1 VIQSDIDER
10 SAKASVRVIVSASK
24 LHTTRYR
31 IAVLACVAVYAALL
45 LPTLARYGIG
55 WDEQTDLG
63 VARTYLS
70 QPGGWLRGSDVDP
83 INVRLPMAV
92 GAVLFAVLGGPD
104 LLAARAIS
112 ALLGALT
119 LIAVYLFG
127 RRELDARK
135 GILACA
141 LLATSPYFLGY
152 ARTAFSEG
160 DIFVTCAF
168 AWLLVCLARLRH
180 ARTLGWA
187 TATGVVLG
195 AALASFFFDLLPVDV
210 TALCLLL
217 ALLASGLVTS
227 EEAFAG
233 FSNTSVLTIGGLF
246 ILGHALV
253 RTGLLERGGA
263 KLSQG
268 LGHRRFLAV
277 GVLLLLVA
285 LGSAFLNNTAVV
297 AITIPLAVDLCR
309 RQGWSP
315 SQVLI
320 PLSFA
325 AIFGG
330 TLTLIG
336 TSTNLLVSGV
346 LEEQGVRPL
355 GMFEM
360 TPLGVVFLVFGLTYV
375 LLAAPRL
382 LPDHGSAESL
392 TGEFDMGAYL
402 TELRVPAGSKL
413 VGRTVHEVRMSERYD
428 VTMLALL
435 RGAGRFTGG
444 FRHLPFEPG
453 DELVV
458 RGATADLLRL
468 RNETGVALLSDAKL
482 SDEELVDEGRRAVV
496 EAVVGPDSGLVGRTL
511 HGVDFRRTLGAFVL
525 AIRRNESTLR
535 QRLAHTPLRFGDTL
549 LIVADR
555 DRLPELRRRG
565 DLLLTTELPDV
576 DVAHRGRLWW
586 LPAALIPLAMLLAAL
601 GVVDLLTGV
610 LASIVLLLALR
621 LIRPQESYDAVDWR
635 VVVFIA
641 AFIPVGDAMV
651 RTGLADLVGR
661 AALAPVAWAPDLWA
675 PWIAV
680 SVLYLVTSLAT
691 EAVSN
696 NAAAVI
702 LTPVALS
709 MAAVLEV
716 EPRALIFAV
725 CFAAS
730 ASFMTPTGY
739 QTNMMVY
746 GAGNYRFAD
755 FTRIGLPLNV
765 LFWLVASVLLPVL
778 FPFG

>member
-1 VIQSDIDER
+1 MPLE
-10 SAKASVRVIVSASK
+10 
-24 LHTTRYR
+24 
-31 IAVLACVAVYAALL
+31 ALL
-45 LPTLARYGIG
+45 LLA
-55 WDEQTDLG
+55 
-63 VARTYLS
+63 
-70 QPGGWLRGSDVDP
+70 
-83 INVRLPMAV
+83 
-92 GAVLFAVLGGPD
+92 F
-104 LLAARAIS
+104 
-112 ALLGALT
+112 
-119 LIAVYLFG
+119 
-127 RRELDARK
+127 
-135 GILACA
+135 
-141 LLATSPYFLGY
+141 
-152 ARTAFSEG
+152 
-160 DIFVTCAF
+160 
-168 AWLLVCLARLRH
+168 
-180 ARTLGWA
+180 
-187 TATGVVLG
+187 LG

-210 TALCLLL
+210 TTLCLLL
-217 ALLASGLVTS
+217 ALLASGLVTP

-246 ILGHALV
+246 ILCHALV

-268 LGHRRFLAV
+268 LGHHRFLAV

-360 TPLGVVFLVFGLTYV
+360 TPLGVVFLAFGLVYV

-382 LPDHGSAESL
+382 LPDHGRVDSL

-413 VGRTVHEVRMSERYD
+413 VGRTVHDVRMSERYD
-428 VTMLALL
+428 VTMLVLV

-453 DELVV
+453 DVVVV

-468 RNETGVALLSDAKL
+468 RNETGVALLSDSKL
-482 SDEELVDEGRRAVV
+482 SDEELVEGRRAVV

-511 HGVDFRRTLGAFVL
+511 HGVDFRRTFGAFVL
-525 AIRRNESTLR
+525 AIRRHESTLR

-555 DRLPELRRRG
+555 DRLPELRRGG
-565 DLLLTTELPDV
+565 DLLLTSELPDV

-586 LPAALIPLAMLLAAL
+586 LPAALIPLTMVLAAL
-601 GVVDLLTGV
+601 GVVDLLVGV

-641 AFIPVGDAMV
+641 AFIPVGDAMI

-661 AALAPVAWAPDLWA
+661 AALAPTAWAPAFWA

-691 EAVSN
+691 EVVTN

-709 MAAVLEV
+709 MAAALEV
-716 EPRALIFAV
+716 EPRALILAV

-746 GAGNYRFAD
+746 GPGNYRFAD
-755 FTRIGLPLNV
+755 FTRIGLPLN
-765 LFWLVASVLLPVL
+765 LMFWLLASVLLPVL